1 MEILHRAD
9 VNIASMN
16 VARSVKTPVTVHD
29 YSSEEEV
36 VTAGGASSVAKKVKA
51 AEGAVQPA
59 VAAPMALCF
68 MSLDDDV
75 STNAMAALLSLNFLH
90 NVAKIQLQ

>member
-1 MEILHRAD
+1 MLEILHRAD

-16 VARSVKTPVTVHD
+16 VARSARTPVTV
-29 YSSEEEV
+29 YETISEEEV
-36 VTAGGASSVAKKVKA
+36 AAAKGAG
-51 AEGAVQPA
+51 QPA
-59 VAAPMALCF
+59 VPAPMALCF

-75 STNAMAALLSLNFLH
+75 STNAMAALMSLSFLH